1 MPAMT
6 DITAPAIDAYAAAHS
21 AAEPPLLVELA
32 RATYDFSDVPQM
44 MVGRLE
50 GRLLKLLV
58 AAIGARRVLE
68 VGTFTG
74 YSALSM
80 AEALPADG
88 ELVTCEINERHAD
101 MARRFIARSPYGERI
116 RVVVGPAIET
126 LRQLE
131 PGFDFAFIDADKP
144 MNRAYYEEA
153 LRLLRPGGLIAVD
166 NVLRGGAVLNEA
178 DRSESVVATRD
189 FNDFVAGDDR
199 VEGVLLP
206 VRDGVMLVRKR

>member
-1 MPAMT
+1 MPVMT
-6 DITAPAIDAYAAAHS
+6 DITAPAIDEYAAVHS
-21 AAEPPLLVELA
+21 AAEPPLLIELA

-166 NVLRGGAVLNEA
+166 NVLRGGAVLNDA

-189 FNDFVAGDDR
+189 FNDFVAGDER
-199 VEGVLLP
+199 VEGALLP

>member
-1 MPAMT
+1 MT
-6 DITAPAIDAYAAAHS
+6 DITAPAIDEYASVHS
-21 AAEPPLLVELA
+21 APEPPLLVELA
-32 RATYDFSDVPQM
+32 RATYDFSDMPQM

-101 MARRFIARSPYGERI
+101 MARRFIARSPHGARI
-116 RVVVGPAIET
+116 RVVVGPAIDT

-144 MNRAYYEEA
+144 MNRAYYEES
-153 LRLLRPGGLIAVD
+153 LRLLRPGGLVAVD
-166 NVLRGGAVLNEA
+166 NVLRGGAVLNDG

>member
-1 MPAMT
+1 MT
-6 DITAPAIDAYAAAHS
+6 DITAPAIDEYAADHS
-21 AAEPPLLVELA
+21 AHEPALLVELA
-32 RATYDFSDVPQM
+32 RATYDFSDMPQM

-80 AEALPADG
+80 AEALPPDG

-101 MARRFIARSPYGERI
+101 MARRFIARSPYGDRI

-126 LRQLE
+126 LKQLE

-166 NVLRGGAVLNEA
+166 NVLRGGAVLNDS
-178 DRSESVVATRD
+178 DRNESVVATRE
-189 FNDFVAGDDR
+189 FNDFVAGDER
-199 VEGVLLP
+199 VEGALLP
-206 VRDGVMLVRKR
+206 VRDGVMLVVKK